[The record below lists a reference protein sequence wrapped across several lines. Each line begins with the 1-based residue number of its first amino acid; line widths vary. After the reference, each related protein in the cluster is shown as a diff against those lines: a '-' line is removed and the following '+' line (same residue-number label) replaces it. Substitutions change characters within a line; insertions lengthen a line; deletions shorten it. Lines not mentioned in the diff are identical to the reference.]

1 MYVIKNALIS
11 ISRAKGRNILS
22 LILVLV
28 VAISSCVAL
37 SIKSSADK
45 AKDATYNSMQIT
57 AQIAMDRNSLMQNM
71 IGDKEAM
78 KEMMELMQEGISK
91 SDLENYAQ
99 SDSVLD
105 YYYSST
111 IALNIREESLE
122 NYSTSNN
129 SGRPPMGG
137 GSMLGK
143 NSGDFT
149 VTGYSSHNAMVNFV
163 DGTTIVSEGS
173 IFDENDIKNNCLVS
187 EEIKTLNDL
196 SLGDKIT
203 IVNPSNDKELIDFII
218 SGFFSCESTD
228 NFANDIYISYTS
240 LENICKNSE
249 EVSKTY
255 TDDKSGMEVSTALK
269 TNINGVYVFESPDK
283 MEQFILD
290 VENMGLNTDVY
301 QVTSNDISNYE
312 KSVLPLNNLSDF
324 TMMFFVV
331 VLIIGAVILVVFN
344 LFTIRERKYEIG
356 VLAAIGMK
364 KSKVAIQFLSEV
376 IAIALVAV
384 IIGAGV
390 GTFVSQPIANSLLES
405 QIEASE
411 NENNNVQNNFG
422 GNFSGKPSGMAG
434 FKDKIPN
441 GDMNTDVEYISE
453 IKTTTDFEVVAQLML
468 IGLLLSILS
477 SSVAIISILRYEPLK
492 ILSERAWEKWLYL
505 NLKMSVI
512 PMMERK
518 VL

>member
-1 MYVIKNALIS
+1 M
-11 ISRAKGRNILS
+11 LS
-22 LILVLV
+22 
-28 VAISSCVAL
+28 
-37 SIKSSADK
+37 K
-45 AKDATYNSMQIT
+45 T
-57 AQIAMDRNSLMQNM
+57 
-71 IGDKEAM
+71 
-78 KEMMELMQEGISK
+78 
-91 SDLENYAQ
+91 
-99 SDSVLD
+99 
-105 YYYSST
+105 
-111 IALNIREESLE
+111 
-122 NYSTSNN
+122 
-129 SGRPPMGG
+129 
-137 GSMLGK
+137 
-143 NSGDFT
+143 SGDFT
-149 VTGYSSHNAMVNFV
+149 VTGYSSHNAMTNFV
-163 DGTTIVSEGS
+163 DGTMIVSEGS
-173 IFDENDIKNNCLVS
+173 IFDENDMKNNCLVS
-187 EEIKTLNDL
+187 EEIRTLNDL

-203 IVNPSNDKELIDFII
+203 IVNPSNDKELIDFNI
-218 SGFFSCESTD
+218 SGFFYCESTD

-249 EVSKTY
+249 EVSTTY
-255 TDDKSGMEVSTALK
+255 IDEKSGMEVSTALK
-269 TNINGVYVFESPDK
+269 RNINGVYVFESPDK

-290 VENMGLNTDVY
+290 VENMGLDTDVY
-301 QVTSNDISNYE
+301 QVTSNDINNYE
-312 KSVLPLNNLSDF
+312 KSVLPLDNLSDF
-324 TMMFFVV
+324 TMMFFIV

-384 IIGAGV
+384 IMGAGV

-422 GNFSGKPSGMAG
+422 GNFSGRPSGMAG

-492 ILSERAWEKWLYL
+492 ILSERA
-505 NLKMSVI
+505 
-512 PMMERK
+512 
-518 VL
+518 